1 MKVGSIILWKAQAK
15 VHGNSKALGI
25 YLGEAL
31 WKGWARVYLLSYCK
45 IEAIPQDNIEVIA

>member
-1 MKVGSIILWKAQAK
+1 MKAQAK